1 MQLHQKVNG
10 QRTNVI
16 IEFNRVKL
24 EVEKKFISV
33 ADKFQSLKVN
43 NHKFKEQTD
52 DSYDVIIQEKL
63 KNNL

>member
-1 MQLHQKVNG
+1 MYFY
-10 QRTNVI
+10 I
-16 IEFNRVKL
+16 KL